1 MQFEIVGP
9 IDSAKTIAR
18 GSGIRE
24 HKRLKRTYGFGKR
37 RKRKGFGL
45 IKLQNGELFRAELH
59 WYEASG
65 LGKHEFKIKKLMKQ
79 S

>member
-1 MQFEIVGP
+1 MHFEIVGP

-24 HKRLKRTYGFGKR
+24 LKRLKRSYGFGKW
-37 RKRKGFGL
+37 RKRKGIAL
-45 IKLQNGELFRAELH
+45 IKLENGEILTAELH

-65 LGKHEFKIKKLMKQ
+65 MGKHEFKIKKLMDRL
-79 S
+79 